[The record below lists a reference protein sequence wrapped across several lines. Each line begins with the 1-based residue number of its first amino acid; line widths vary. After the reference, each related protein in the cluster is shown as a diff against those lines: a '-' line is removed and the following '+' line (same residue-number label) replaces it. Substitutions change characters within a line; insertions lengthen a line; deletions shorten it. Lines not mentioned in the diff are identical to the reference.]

1 MTGHSGD
8 HLIAIHDTATVSASA
23 RLLGKSRS
31 ILHEVHDFYWGLN
44 SDGTIRDFVK
54 CRLTWC
60 DERWNSVIE
69 NLVFQSS
76 IFFFFFLE
84 FFVLQFLNF
93 SNDLFTFLSFF
104 NR

>member
-1 MTGHSGD
+1 MG
-8 HLIAIHDTATVSASA
+8 
-23 RLLGKSRS
+23 RLGISC
-31 ILHEVHDFYWGLN
+31 
-44 SDGTIRDFVK
+44 K

-76 IFFFFFLE
+76 IFFFFLE